1 MGAAAAGP
9 IRTAAAESSGRKH
22 DAMVVGEHTIL
33 RVKTWLSLSAAGLL
47 SVGCRPPAL
56 IDPLGHPVSRPM
68 LVASL
73 ENGRIVIDSSSD
85 GVRAVVELMR
95 TLPDSTYRGEGAIP
109 WLRCSARGSPLAP
122 FRARSEPVTCH
133 EPTGA
138 GCARPE
144 QPNIS
149 CAQPNRRIEGT
160 CSQVLHLEYRLD
172 AVPSVG
178 DSLALQLGSRIS
190 RSHWTR
196 P

>member
-1 MGAAAAGP
+1 
-9 IRTAAAESSGRKH
+9 
-22 DAMVVGEHTIL
+22 MVVGEQTIL
-33 RVKTWLSLSAAGLL
+33 RTKIWLSLSAAGLL

-73 ENGRIVIDSSSD
+73 EDGRIVIDSSGD

-95 TLPDSTYRGEGAIP
+95 TLPDSTYRGEGAVP
-109 WLRCSARGSPLAP
+109 LLRCLGRAPLAP
-122 FRARSEPVTCH
+122 HRVHTEPITCRDG
-133 EPTGA
+133 PTGA
-138 GCARPE
+138 GCDRPGQANPPCGYPNSRIARL
-144 QPNIS
+144 
-149 CAQPNRRIEGT
+149 

>member
-73 ENGRIVIDSSSD
+73 EDGRIVIDSSGD

-95 TLPDSTYRGEGAIP
+95 TLPDAVAKSGAEALCCVGLPGLGIAVRVEDGA
-109 WLRCSARGSPLAP
+109 W
-122 FRARSEPVTCH
+122 RAVEPAVIAVLSQLL
-133 EPTGA
+133 EWRQPPDALVGF
-138 GCARPE
+138 ARPE
-144 QPNIS
+144 IRNTPGDVVGFLH
-149 CAQPNRRIEGT
+149 AQVP
-160 CSQVLHLEYRLD
+160 LER
-172 AVPSVG
+172 VS
-178 DSLALQLGSRIS
+178 
-190 RSHWTR
+190 
-196 P
+196 